1 MTRQELVQKAK
12 EMGIVKPQNMKTTVL
27 EELVNAVPVVQT
39 TSTSKRGRPINTS
52 SSRQQRL
59 AKMEERRQQGTFR
72 RGRPVDS
79 SSMRQQRIKEITF
92 KRENGLIRR
101 GRPAKATVK

>member
-27 EELVNAVPVVQT
+27 EELVNAIPVVQT
-39 TSTSKRGRPINTS
+39 VSTSKRGRPVNIS
-52 SSRQQRL
+52 SARQQRL

-72 RGRPVDS
+72 RGRPVNENS
-79 SSMRQQRIKEITF
+79 QRQQRIQ
-92 KRENGLIRR
+92 KRESGLVRR